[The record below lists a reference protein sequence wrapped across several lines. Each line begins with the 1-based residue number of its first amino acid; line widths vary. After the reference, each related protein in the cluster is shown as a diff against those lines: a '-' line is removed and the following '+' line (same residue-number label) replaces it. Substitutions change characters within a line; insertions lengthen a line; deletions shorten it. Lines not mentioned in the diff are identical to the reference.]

1 MKRSFAITSVLEWQ
15 KSTLLW
21 KKIALSLFM
30 ATLTGFLAQIKIHL
44 GFTPVPVTGQ
54 VLGVL
59 LSGVFCGALWGMVS
73 QIFYLSFG
81 IAGIPWFA
89 TPTHIFGPTAGYL
102 IGFIFAP
109 FVVGYLI
116 KILKSKTFLTH
127 FLVMLAG
134 VFVIYL
140 CGILWISFYLNIS
153 FRKVFFLG
161 VYPFVFID
169 IVKATVSAFISHQIF
184 RHKI

>member
-1 MKRSFAITSVLEWQ
+1 MKRGFAITSVIERQ

-21 KKIALSLFM
+21 KKITLSLFM
-30 ATLTGFLAQIKIHL
+30 AIFTGFLAQIKIYL

-59 LSGVFCGALWGMVS
+59 LSGVFCGALWGMFS

-81 IAGIPWFA
+81 IAGISWFA
-89 TPTHIFGPTAGYL
+89 TPAHIFGPTAGYL
-102 IGFIFAP
+102 MGFVFAP

-116 KILKSKTFLTH
+116 KILKSKSLLTH

-140 CGILWISFYLNIS
+140 FGVLWLSFYLDTS
-153 FRKVFFLG
+153 FRKLFFLG
-161 VYPFVFID
+161 VYPFVFAD
-169 IVKATVSAFISHQIF
+169 IVKATISAFISHQIS
-184 RHKI
+184 RPRL